1 MAERKSKIERKT
13 NETNIVVELNLDGEG
28 RYEINTGVG
37 FFDHMLTHLSK
48 HSKIDMVLKAKGDLE
63 IDAHHTIEDVGIC
76 LGEALCEALAD
87 KKGIARYGHS
97 IVPME
102 DAKAEV
108 TVDLSGRPF
117 LVYKVAFPSEKIGE
131 FDVECVEEF
140 LRNFSTVGKFNL
152 HTEVPYGANS
162 HHIAEAI
169 FKALGQAIG
178 AAVKIVG
185 TDVPSTKGVL

>member
-13 NETNIVVELNLDGEG
+13 NETDIVVELDLNGEG

-48 HSKIDMVLKAKGDLE
+48 HSKIDMRVKAKGDLQ

-76 LGEALCEALAD
+76 LGEALCQALAD

-102 DAKAEV
+102 DAKAAV

-131 FDVECVEEF
+131 FDIECVEEF
-140 LRNFSTVGKFNL
+140 LRSFSTVGKFNL

-178 AAVKIVG
+178 AAVKVVG

>member
-13 NETNIVVELNLDGEG
+13 NETDIVIELNLDGQG
-28 RYEINTGVG
+28 RYDINTGVG

-48 HSKIDMVLKAKGDLE
+48 HSKIDMVVKAKGDLE

-76 LGEALCEALAD
+76 IGEALCKALAD

-140 LRNFSTVGKFNL
+140 LRSFSTVGKFNL

-178 AAVKIVG
+178 VAVKIVG
-185 TDVPSTKGVL
+185 TDVPSTKGIL